1 MVNDFFLQATVDFLL
16 GNVTSLVFEEFQ
28 ATMMTKD
35 PAVSMS
41 KMREQAIELC
51 QKRVIED
58 ETEEF
63 IGGWTMLTPRT
74 PDTVKAQTLEEA
86 ILLLTDAALYLCRFD
101 WNLDKVSSFDRVDL
115 AHVTAIRFGTYV
127 TSTFSAAQTDEEKNV
142 GLVVEYK
149 PGRNDITRINTR
161 TLSTLSSFGSK
172 AAAKGNKAGP
182 PASDEAAAAN
192 QPSSGSTG
200 GMGLVG
206 NLLGRSRTPA
216 PEEPARKIVLK
227 ALYTTTSLA
236 DPALKNPGGGL
247 GGGEPVNKLT
257 EIQQVVTVA
266 AEIERLAIKKQP
278 GRFEG
283 KSESERSLV
292 EKADIVSLAEA
303 RRSTGLFETIG
314 HSIKRMVWA

>member
-1 MVNDFFLQATVDFLL
+1 MVNDFFLQATIDFLL
-16 GNVTSLVFEEFQ
+16 GNVTSLVFEEFES
-28 ATMMTKD
+28 TMMTKD

-58 ETEEF
+58 EKEEF

-86 ILLLTDAALYLCRFD
+86 VLLLTDAALYLCRFD

-115 AHVTAIRFGTYV
+115 AHVTKIRFGTYI

-142 GLVVEYK
+142 GLVVEYR
-149 PGRNDITRINTR
+149 PGSNDITRINTR
-161 TLSTLSSFGSK
+161 TLSTLSSLGSK
-172 AAAKGNKAGP
+172 GKGKAT
-182 PASDEAAAAN
+182 
-192 QPSSGSTG
+192 PSSSEGEQQTSANTNV
-200 GMGLVG
+200 GLVG
-206 NLLGRSRTPA
+206 NFLGRSRA
-216 PEEPARKIVLK
+216 AAAAEEPARKIVLK

-236 DPALKNPGGGL
+236 DPALKDPAGGVGGGH
-247 GGGEPVNKLT
+247 PVKKLT

-266 AEIERLAIKKQP
+266 AEIERLAVKKQP

-283 KSESERSLV
+283 KGEGERSLV

-314 HSIKRMVWA
+314 HSIKKMVWA

>member
-1 MVNDFFLQATVDFLL
+1 MVNDFFLQATIDFLL
-16 GNVTSLVFEEFQ
+16 GNVTSLVFDEFQ

-74 PDTVKAQTLEEA
+74 PDTIRAQTLEEA
-86 ILLLTDAALYLCRFD
+86 VLLLTDAALYLCRFD
-101 WNLDKVSSFDRVDL
+101 WNLDKVSSFERVDL
-115 AHVTAIRFGTYV
+115 AHIQGIRFGTYV
-127 TSTFSAAQTDEEKNV
+127 TSTFSPVQTDEEKNV

-149 PGRNDITRINTR
+149 PGRNDVTRINTR
-161 TLSTLSSFGSK
+161 TLSTLSSLGSK
-172 AAAKGNKAGP
+172 TARGKTAR
-182 PASDEAAAAN
+182 
-192 QPSSGSTG
+192 SSEDGEDLTTSSATV
-200 GMGLVG
+200 GLVG
-206 NLLGRSRTPA
+206 NLLGRSRA
-216 PEEPARKIVLK
+216 QPEEPARRIVLK

-236 DPALKNPGGGL
+236 DPALKDPGGGV
-247 GGGEPVNKLT
+247 GGGGVPVTKLT

-266 AEIERLAIKKQP
+266 AEIDRLAVKKQP

-283 KSESERSLV
+283 KDESERSLV

-303 RRSTGLFETIG
+303 RRTTGLFEQIG
-314 HSIKRMVWA
+314 HSLKRLVWA

>member
-1 MVNDFFLQATVDFLL
+1 MVNDFFLQATIDFLL
-16 GNVTSLVFEEFQ
+16 GNVTSLVFEEFE

-51 QKRVIED
+51 QKRVVED
-58 ETEEF
+58 EKEEF

-74 PDTVKAQTLEEA
+74 PDTVKAQTMEEA
-86 ILLLTDAALYLCRFD
+86 VLLLTDAALYLCRFD

-142 GLVVEYK
+142 GLVVEYR
-149 PGRNDITRINTR
+149 PGSNDITRINTR
-161 TLSTLSSFGSK
+161 TLSTLSSLGSK
-172 AAAKGNKAGP
+172 SKTA
-182 PASDEAAAAN
+182 
-192 QPSSGSTG
+192 PSSSEDPALTG
-200 GMGLVG
+200 ANTNVGLVG
-206 NLLGRSRTPA
+206 SLLGRTRA
-216 PEEPARKIVLK
+216 QVEEPARKIALK

-247 GGGEPVNKLT
+247 EGGEPVNKLT

-266 AEIERLAIKKQP
+266 AEIERLAMKKQP

-283 KSESERSLV
+283 KSESDRSLM

-314 HSIKRMVWA
+314 HSIKKMVWA